1 MSIQRCCFHLCV
13 CLCLYWRW
21 ISISPLKYAA
31 HFILCVC
38 VVFDMCKL
46 SSTFASAFIFA
57 KFWQNIG
64 STAAVLKS
72 THISRQ
78 TFIILGEKKIK
89 FWKNTLAIFFAI
101 HIFCFSIGIANATP
115 ADMHICLVLPQIRS
129 LLCACGYFRYSML
142 TIGSY
147 WHFSAISSHM
157 NTILPSLLW
166 KSIQKYSKFSTVCG
180 FVCVG
185 YYIDDVVNYLLG
197 ISSWWLLL
205 YILLCVISNSV
216 VNLKIIFLLQYV
228 NVLQCPGSQFTKNIS
243 NRILKEISQQIAL
256 AYLNYIGHEHYLQ
269 IYKKNIYNI

>member
-1 MSIQRCCFHLCV
+1 MLRLRTFRC
-13 CLCLYWRW
+13 
-21 ISISPLKYAA
+21 IYA
-31 HFILCVC
+31 
-38 VVFDMCKL
+38 
-46 SSTFASAFIFA
+46 
-57 KFWQNIG
+57 
-64 STAAVLKS
+64 
-72 THISRQ
+72 
-78 TFIILGEKKIK
+78 
-89 FWKNTLAIFFAI
+89 
-101 HIFCFSIGIANATP
+101 
-115 ADMHICLVLPQIRS
+115 CLVLPQIRS

-157 NTILPSLLW
+157 NTILPSLLG
-166 KSIQKYSKFSTVCG
+166 KSIQKYSKFCTVCG
-180 FVCVG
+180 VVCVG

-228 NVLQCPGSQFTKNIS
+228 NVLQYPGSQFTKNIS

-269 IYKKNIYNI
+269 IFKKNIYNI